1 MAAICAY
8 TVWAFNAVVKTVE
21 IYQDTGPRRLGCRY
35 ATDNEY
41 HYVIINGFAKDS
53 YQQILQ

>member
-1 MAAICAY
+1 MAAICTY

-21 IYQDTGPRRLGCRY
+21 DTGPRRLGCRY
-35 ATDNEY
+35 AADNEY
-41 HYVIINGFAKDS
+41 HYVIINEFAKDS